1 MKVLKFVHTPAWIR
15 VFDLLLGFMNDAV
28 GKETRDKVGKTLEVD
43 ADDDGSGIGGYL
55 IIKVRLDIRKA
66 LLRGV

>member
-1 MKVLKFVHTPAWIR
+1 MIEGSEVCTHASMDSCLRSTAW
-15 VFDLLLGFMNDAV
+15 LDAV